1 MTNLDQL
8 LNLTRGLDPAQP
20 ITSNTKVAP
29 TSLADAS
36 LNPTPI
42 TRPDASTLGPRGN
55 TVDLT
60 QRAAQATLGL
70 DAKRKTASN
79 PLGTPTPKGGL
90 F

>member
-8 LNLTRGLDPAQP
+8 LNLHQGLTPAQP
-20 ITSNTKVAP
+20 TTPNTKVAP

-36 LNPTPI
+36 LNVQPI
-42 TRPDASTLGPRGN
+42 TRPDASTLPRGN
-55 TVDLT
+55 TVDRT
-60 QRAAQATLGL
+60 QRESQATLGL
-70 DAKRKTASN
+70 DAKRKTPSN